1 MFELILLPAAPG
13 FSLLIANA
21 HAVTP
26 EECESQGM
34 VYNAAT
40 NSCNI
45 SNSAAQGLNNVAK
58 CEGHPNKEECYKQ
71 HAMDQMTKD
80 SQNGDVQ
87 SAELKK
93 SGLTNVT
100 TGIAT
105 VGALAIAVNGLKES
119 KGGQTCKSISYW
131 LMIGG
136 AATLVMSDLIA
147 NITHDSKVKNVRR
160 KWGDILNGE
169 KEAKGDKDKL
179 KIAGIE
185 AQSAAFGLLAESEDA
200 MVKTSKTKSLMYKIA
215 GGAFAGSA
223 IAAGL
228 EQIAE
233 SNPATGV
240 KAKVYNTCFSK
251 ENRKDKAR
259 QEAVEELNSKNITS
273 EQYDS
278 RSKDPKFKRD
288 QKVLEELRDDQIKEE
303 KRIQDII
310 NNSPKVDNTKPEGDL
325 VRHQIIYNIENAQD
339 LPALYINHL
348 ASLEEYQ
355 SPSIEDYE
363 TIKETYSELKLDN
376 NQFTLL
382 KSLMLAAASNL
393 NPFPTAHARQETLS
407 SEVYKKYETSQ
418 VKASTWTLGGSLATF
433 AGLQWGAKA
442 FKGEW
447 IQSSYARMA
456 FSGVL
461 SGLSFKLAH
470 DANNQAKASEARA
483 EHLRK
488 IEQSMLDSTNAMN
501 ICKSED
507 RNNQSKPHCYCYT
520 SDNAPNPS
528 RANSKICQGLYA
540 GNTEILPGE
549 YNKLPGTSSTCI
561 DNSYAPNPN
570 CTCKKNNSCMKLNMA
585 GLKLLNPGS
594 FKVTGAAFGPVQDIA
609 NGTYDPAN
617 VSSASLDQNAARLD
631 ALQKQIEKHPALQK
645 YAKEKAKMQKGMESS
660 LMNAARSLPS
670 SMASSGM
677 RSLPSNPTEAMQQ
690 LEDELKKPSLSESG
704 NSEGGAVAAQSP
716 SESLEFGLSSDDLA
730 NQEGQIAEVMNKDF
744 EYGSNDINNG
754 SSTNIFEVLS
764 NRYQRSGMRRLFDEK
779 NLTQPEA
786 PAKSDITQ

>member
-100 TGIAT
+100 TGTAT

-228 EQIAE
+228 EEIA
-233 SNPATGV
+233 NKTTNFGNQV
-240 KAKVYNTCFSK
+240 NTICK
-251 ENRKDKAR
+251 TENRRRDEAIKDKNGNIKS
-259 QEAVEELNSKNITS
+259 ETELNSL
-273 EQYDS
+273 
-278 RSKDPKFKRD
+278 SKDKRHGKFADEELKR
-288 QKVLEELRDDQIKEE
+288 QELERQRILEEAQKKSKEE
-303 KRIQDII
+303 GTDAVRTINGVTTQIQ
-310 NNSPKVDNTKPEGDL
+310 
-325 VRHQIIYNIENAQD
+325 YNIQNSED
-339 LPALYINHL
+339 MI
-348 ASLEEYQ
+348 SLFMNYESQNSEYQ
-355 SPSIEDYE
+355 SPSIDDYE
-363 TIKETYSELKLDN
+363 QLRETYSEIEVDK
-376 NQFTLL
+376 NQLEVI
-382 KSLMLAAASNL
+382 KSLMINVINNINPLSN
-393 NPFPTAHARQETLS
+393 AYAREETLS